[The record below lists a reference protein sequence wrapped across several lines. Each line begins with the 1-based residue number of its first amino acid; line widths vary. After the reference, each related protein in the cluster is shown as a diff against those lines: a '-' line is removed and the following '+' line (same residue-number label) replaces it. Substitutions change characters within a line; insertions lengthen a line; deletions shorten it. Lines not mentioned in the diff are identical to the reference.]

1 MRLVSG
7 GVGLRGLGTEFGPA
21 ECRVVSPHARRH
33 WKCRAE
39 GRGST
44 LKPCEA
50 CWRAE
55 KPMSEPIFSAV
66 YSYKTFFLL
75 FFASA
80 TRRAQSVQDHP
91 PLIVVWL
98 R

>member
-1 MRLVSG
+1 
-7 GVGLRGLGTEFGPA
+7 LRGLGTEFGPA
-21 ECRVVSPHARRH
+21 EGRVASPDACRH

-39 GRGST
+39 GRGAT

-50 CWRAE
+50 RWRAE
-55 KPMSEPIFSAV
+55 KPMSEPISSAV
-66 YSYKTFFLL
+66 YFYETFFLL

-80 TRRAQSVQDHP
+80 TRRAQSIHDHP